1 MEEVPNNVEGAEE
14 EDDMGGF
21 SRGEKKSRKA
31 MAKLGLKP
39 YGGITRVTFKKSKN
53 VLFVVNK
60 PDVFKAPNSDT
71 YIIFGEAKIED
82 LSQSAAAQAQQAA
95 GQFQNPQPQARAAAP
110 TAAAAP
116 EEEGP
121 VDESGV
127 DSKDIEL
134 VVSQT
139 GCTRAK
145 AVAALKNNENDI
157 VNAIMELTM

>member
-1 MEEVPNNVEGAEE
+1 
-14 EDDMGGF
+14 
-21 SRGEKKSRKA
+21 

-39 YGGITRVTFKKSKN
+39 YAGITRVTFKKNKN

-82 LSQSAAAQAQQAA
+82 LSQSAAAQAQAAA
-95 GQFQNPQPQARAAAP
+95 GQFQNPQPQARAPAP
-110 TAAAAP
+110 AAAAP
-116 EEEGP
+116 AEDEGP
-121 VDESGV
+121 VDETGV

-134 VVSQT
+134 VVGQT